1 VYWLDWLNV
10 RESDRALSTQIVALS
25 EKTAAGDRL
34 PNERQLAAEL
44 GVTRSAI
51 RHAMAVLEAEGR
63 VSREVGRGTF
73 LRTPAAADGAEVVDT
88 VTDGAG
94 RPDTA
99 GRPGTAADGGAGTAG
114 RPGTDYA
121 PADVMMVR
129 RLIEPQAMPLV
140 VAWGT
145 ARDFAEI
152 DRCLADGGLA
162 AGYADFESADAALH
176 SSMIAASHS
185 PLLVALYAQ
194 IEAARHGR
202 VWGDL
207 KRRSASPER
216 LTEYHRDHTEIVTA
230 LENRDADR
238 ASRAMRT
245 HLARVSRYL
254 LGTDH

>member
-1 VYWLDWLNV
+1 M
-10 RESDRALSTQIVALS
+10 RETDRELSTQILALG
-25 EKTAAGDRL
+25 EKAAVGERL
-34 PNERQLAAEL
+34 PTERQLAAEL

-73 LRTPAAADGAEVVDT
+73 LRTPTGWVAADSE
-88 VTDGAG
+88 
-94 RPDTA
+94 RPADDDQ
-99 GRPGTAADGGAGTAG
+99 AAD
-114 RPGTDYA
+114 DFA
-121 PADVMMVR
+121 PADVMLVR

-140 VAWGT
+140 VAWAT

-162 AGYADFESADAALH
+162 AGYADFERADAALH

-185 PLLVALYAQ
+185 PLLIVLYGQ

>member
-1 VYWLDWLNV
+1 MAMKSRDNMGGLTYVHWLDWLKV
-10 RESDRALSTQIVALS
+10 RETDRELSTQILALG
-25 EKTAAGDRL
+25 EKAAVGERL
-34 PNERQLAAEL
+34 PTERQLAAEL

-73 LRTPAAADGAEVVDT
+73 LRIGVARDGGEARAADSGEGA
-88 VTDGAG
+88 
-94 RPDTA
+94 
-99 GRPGTAADGGAGTAG
+99 
-114 RPGTDYA
+114 GTDYA
-121 PADVMMVR
+121 PADVMLVR

-152 DRCLADGGLA
+152 DRYLADGGRA
-162 AGYADFESADAALH
+162 AGHADFERADAALH
-176 SSMIAASHS
+176 ASMIAASHS
-185 PLLVALYAQ
+185 PLLVALYGQ

>member
-1 VYWLDWLNV
+1 LSV
-10 RESDRALSTQIVALS
+10 RESDRVLSTQILALS
-25 EKTAAGDRL
+25 EKVAAGDRL
-34 PNERQLAAEL
+34 PTERQLAAEL

-51 RHAMAVLEAEGR
+51 RQAMAVLEAEGR

-73 LRTPAAADGAEVVDT
+73 LRTPRGQVTENGEGA
-88 VTDGAG
+88 TDG
-94 RPDTA
+94 DQTA
-99 GRPGTAADGGAGTAG
+99 TAAGG

-140 VAWGT
+140 VAWAT
-145 ARDFAEI
+145 ARDFTEI
-152 DRCLADGGLA
+152 DRCLADGGRA
-162 AGYADFESADAALH
+162 AGHTDFERADAALH
-176 SSMIAASHS
+176 ASMIAASHS
-185 PLLVALYAQ
+185 PLLIALYAE

-216 LTEYHRDHTEIVTA
+216 LAEYHRDHTDIVTA

-238 ASRAMRT
+238 ASRAMRA

>member
-1 VYWLDWLNV
+1 LDWLKV
-10 RESDRALSTQIVALS
+10 RETDRELSTQILALG
-25 EKTAAGDRL
+25 EKTAAGERL
-34 PNERQLAAEL
+34 PTERQLAAEL

-73 LRTPAAADGAEVVDT
+73 LRTPTGQVAENVANGEGA
-88 VTDGAG
+88 TDF
-94 RPDTA
+94 
-99 GRPGTAADGGAGTAG
+99 
-114 RPGTDYA
+114 A
-121 PADVMMVR
+121 PADVMLVR

-140 VAWGT
+140 VAWAT

-162 AGYADFESADAALH
+162 AGYADFERADAALH

-185 PLLVALYAQ
+185 PLLIVLYGQ

-238 ASRAMRT
+238 ASRAMRA

-254 LGTDH
+254 LGADH